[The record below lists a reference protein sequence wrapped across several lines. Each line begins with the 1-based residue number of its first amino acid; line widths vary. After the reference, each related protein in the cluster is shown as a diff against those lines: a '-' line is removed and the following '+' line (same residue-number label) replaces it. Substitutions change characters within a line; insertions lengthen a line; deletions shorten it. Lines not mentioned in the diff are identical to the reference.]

1 MGQNYDNQ
9 FNNVLSQVPLTV
21 SPFVK
26 LPSAPTL
33 SYNYTKLPS
42 VLPASRYVAGMSVV
56 QTPAG
61 PDAQAYPAPS
71 AVASADAPASN
82 SPGAAVPSLSNNIA
96 YVATRGGHAA
106 HPQSIIR
113 SCTLLR
119 EHLEQMQAE
128 ADRELEALNARIAD
142 AELAEKRRIAPGWL
156 DSENHILMPVSA
168 AEKVVAAPVDL
179 VSEPTEEQR
188 LKADAEANEVSAFV
202 EMLSLKEKQKVSK

>member
-1 MGQNYDNQ
+1 MGQNYDNLLTMWPSRYLVE

-42 VLPASRYVAGMSVV
+42 VLPTSRYVAGNDATSA
-56 QTPAG
+56 TAAG
-61 PDAQAYPAPS
+61 PS
-71 AVASADAPASN
+71 T
-82 SPGAAVPSLSNNIA
+82 VP
-96 YVATRGGHAA
+96 YVGTRGGHFA

-119 EHLEQMQAE
+119 EHLDRLQAE
-128 ADRELEALNARIAD
+128 ADRELEELNARIAD

-156 DSENHILMPVSA
+156 DSENHILVPESA
-168 AEKVVAAPVDL
+168 AGKAADDAGKSEPLDL
-179 VSEPTEEQR
+179 ASEPTEEQR
-188 LKADAEANEVSAFV
+188 RKADAEADEVSAFV
-202 EMLSLKEKQKVSK
+202 EMLSLKEKQKTKQ

>member
-1 MGQNYDNQ
+1 MWPSRYLVE

-42 VLPASRYVAGMSVV
+42 VLPTSRYVAGMSAV
-56 QTPAG
+56 QNSSG
-61 PDAQAYPAPS
+61 PDAPS
-71 AVASADAPASN
+71 YNAGNDATSAT
-82 SPGAAVPSLSNNIA
+82 AAGPSTVP
-96 YVATRGGHAA
+96 YVGTRGGHFA

-119 EHLEQMQAE
+119 EHLDRLQAE
-128 ADRELEALNARIAD
+128 ADRELEELNARIAD

-156 DSENHILMPVSA
+156 DSENHILVPESA
-168 AEKVVAAPVDL
+168 AGKAADDAGKSEPLDL
-179 VSEPTEEQR
+179 ASEPTEEQR
-188 LKADAEANEVSAFV
+188 RKADAEADEVSAFV
-202 EMLSLKEKQKVSK
+202 EMLSLKEKQKTKQ